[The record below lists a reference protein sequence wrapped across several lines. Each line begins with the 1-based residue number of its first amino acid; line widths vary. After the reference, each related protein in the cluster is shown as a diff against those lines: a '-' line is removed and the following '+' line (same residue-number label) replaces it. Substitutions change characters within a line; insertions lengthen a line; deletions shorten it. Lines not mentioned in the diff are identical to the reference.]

1 MEFYYRVRAVTAEV
15 DAFDVK
21 VEVGKRGGGAGEGD
35 GIQEVCH
42 LGDGGDDCVLH
53 FLMATTFFLA

>member
-1 MEFYYRVRAVTAEV
+1 MTGEV

-21 VEVGKRGGGAGEGD
+21 VEVGKRGGGGAGEGD
-35 GIQEVCH
+35 GIKEGSH

-53 FLMATTFFLA
+53 FLMASTFFWLE